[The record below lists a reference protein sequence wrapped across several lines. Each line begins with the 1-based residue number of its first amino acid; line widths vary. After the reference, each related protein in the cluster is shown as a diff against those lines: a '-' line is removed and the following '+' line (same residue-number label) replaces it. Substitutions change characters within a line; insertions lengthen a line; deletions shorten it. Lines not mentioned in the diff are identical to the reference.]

1 MSKLILLR
9 HGESAW
15 NKKNLFTGWVNI
27 GLSTQGINEALAAG
41 NILNETKIDIVYTS
55 SLIRSQQTAMISLAN
70 YHKNAVLIN
79 QYSANREWQETDIES
94 LLPVYEDWRLNERFY
109 GELQGLNKKETV
121 DKYGAEQVHIWRR
134 SYNEPPPNGESLEM
148 TSERALPAFYE
159 NIKPALE
166 ANNNVLVVAHGNS
179 LRSLIMTIENLNSSE
194 ITKYEI
200 PTGKPLYYEF
210 INDSFNLVA
219 T

>member
-27 GLSTQGINEALAAG
+27 GLSSQGINEALAAG

-79 QYSANREWQETDIES
+79 QYSANREWQETDRES

-148 TSERALPAFYE
+148 TSERALPAFHE

>member
-1 MSKLILLR
+1 MSTLILLR

-15 NKKNLFTGWVNI
+15 NKKNLFTGWVNV
-27 GLSTQGINEALAAG
+27 GLSNQGINEALAAG
-41 NILNETKIDIVYTS
+41 NILNNTKLDIVYTS
-55 SLIRSQQTAMISLAN
+55 SLIRSQQTAMIALAN
-70 YHKNAVLIN
+70 YHKNPVLVS
-79 QYSANREWQETDIES
+79 QYSTNREWQEIDNDN
-94 LLPVYEDWRLNERFY
+94 LLPIYEDWRLNERFY
-109 GELQGLNKKETV
+109 GDLQGLNKQETI

-134 SYNEPPPNGESLEM
+134 SFNEPPPNGESLEM
-148 TSERALPAFYE
+148 TSARTLPAFYE

-179 LRSLIMTIENLNSSE
+179 LRSLIMAIENLDSTE

-210 INDSFNLVA
+210 TNDSFNLVA